1 MYLAKTKQI
10 LEKILSKYEKA
21 GTGILEDAKVVL
33 LGLKHLG
40 LIKEISKIL
49 DIHISYKNNLMVI
62 WISEQ
67 PLKIFARL

>member
-1 MYLAKTKQI
+1 MYLAKTKQR

-21 GTGILEDAKVVL
+21 GTGILEDAKVAL
-33 LGLKHLG
+33 LGLKHLD
-40 LIKEISKIL
+40 LTKEISKIL

-62 WISEQ
+62 WIFEL